1 MSFKH
6 SFEIT
11 WNNFFLF
18 KKWIYLS
25 EIVFNVTLL
34 AQGEK
39 KEERLLLTQ
48 SGFIVAV
55 EFVLLQALWSTF

>member
-1 MSFKH
+1 M
-6 SFEIT
+6 
-11 WNNFFLF
+11 
-18 KKWIYLS
+18 YLS

-48 SGFIVAV
+48 SSFMLSV
-55 EFVLLQALWSTF
+55 EFVLLQTL

>member
-1 MSFKH
+1 M
-6 SFEIT
+6 ELLL
-11 WNNFFLF
+11 FLCN
-18 KKWIYLS
+18 KWVYLS

-48 SGFIVAV
+48 SGFMLAV
-55 EFVLLQALWSTF
+55 EFVLLQTLWSTF

>member
-1 MSFKH
+1 M
-6 SFEIT
+6 EQL
-11 WNNFFLF
+11 FLF

-48 SGFIVAV
+48 SVFIVAV

>member
-1 MSFKH
+1 M
-6 SFEIT
+6 ELLL
-11 WNNFFLF
+11 FLCN
-18 KKWIYLS
+18 KWVYLS

-48 SGFIVAV
+48 SGFMLAV